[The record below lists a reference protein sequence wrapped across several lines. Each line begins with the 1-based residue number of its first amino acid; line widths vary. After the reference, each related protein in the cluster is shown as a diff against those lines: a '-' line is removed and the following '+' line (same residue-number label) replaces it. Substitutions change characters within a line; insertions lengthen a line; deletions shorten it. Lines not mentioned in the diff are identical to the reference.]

1 MHHNI
6 ILRLAIGLT
15 GLLIAVSLG
24 FALAMSGREPGVA
37 ARDAEGDTYSE
48 SAAATAYQKRCGTC
62 HELEQTAKWVARQ
75 PAPTREA
82 EVFKFLQQHGKA
94 PEAENRL
101 IARFLANNAS
111 LHQT

>member
-24 FALAMSGREPGVA
+24 FALAVSGRERRFA
-37 ARDAEGDTYSE
+37 AQNLEGAVYSE
-48 SAAATAYQKRCGTC
+48 GAAAAAYQQRCGQC
-62 HELEQTAKWVARQ
+62 HAPEQPLNWVARQ

-82 EVFKFLQQHGKA
+82 EVFKFLQQHGKS

-101 IARFLANNAS
+101 IARFLANKAAKS
-111 LHQT
+111 